1 MKNLIISILFLTCSW
16 AANPAGNY
24 QRAGSINAIEQNIAH
39 LEEQQKTIEEHLSQI
54 SSLLS
59 DYNSFDGTYLSRI
72 QSILEQGADCLIA
85 EQEYL
90 YYAKTLGEQS
100 EYTLIHKKFKDECI
114 SMKEE
119 RMKSLEG
126 LDHRFIG
133 LEAKVKELRMQ
144 QKIDM
149 KREGRINKYI
159 QALKADRAAILG

>member
-1 MKNLIISILFLTCSW
+1 MKNFIISILFLTYSW
-16 AANPAGNY
+16 AGNPISNY
-24 QRAGSINAIEQNIAH
+24 QRGGSINAIEQNIAH
-39 LEEQQKTIEEHLSQI
+39 LEEQQKTIEEHLSAI

-59 DYNSFDGTYLSRI
+59 DYNTFDRTYLSRI
-72 QSILEQGADCLIA
+72 QSILKQGADCLIS

-90 YYAKTLGEQS
+90 YYEKTLGEKS
-100 EYTLIHKKFKDECI
+100 EYTLMHKKFKDECI

-126 LDHRFIG
+126 LDHKFTG

-149 KREGRINKYI
+149 KREGRIHKYI
-159 QALKADRAAILG
+159 QALKADRAAIVG